1 MQHPNLFLVGHPRS
15 GTGTWDGFLKQHPDV
30 FMGAKELHYFGKDL
44 CFNDPPRS
52 LSNYLSYFNSAADHK
67 YIGDSST
74 WYLASSDAAQE
85 IYSFCPQAKIIIS
98 LRNPVSWLYSLHAH
112 QHFAAYEPIADFQE
126 ALNAEPLRQ
135 GGAAPKHVYPHFG
148 LLYRSLL
155 CYDKQV
161 ARFLQK
167 FNPDQVFIT
176 FVDDLKNDIGG
187 ELERMCSFLEL
198 PLSQE
203 IQDQFFKSAK
213 RHRNAN
219 HKHRIQKLHRWIKT
233 PPRRSILFGMQ
244 HPLIPGSRF
253 FLRALHKANMTTEP
267 RKPIDE
273 DLKSQLTDECTPMIQ
288 RLEELIG
295 KDLSMWYR

>member
-44 CFNDPPRS
+44 QFNEPPRS
-52 LSNYLSYFNSAADHK
+52 LNNYLSYFSGANNQM

-74 WYLASSDAAQE
+74 WYLASSQAAQE
-85 IYSFCPQAKIIIS
+85 ISSFCPLAKVIIS

-112 QHFAAYEPIADFQE
+112 QHFAAYEPIADFQA
-126 ALNAEPLRQ
+126 ALDAEPSRHN
-135 GGAAPKHVYPHFG
+135 GDSPTHVYPHFG

-161 ARFLQK
+161 ARYLQNFGK
-167 FNPDQVFIT
+167 DQVFIT
-176 FVDDLKNDIGG
+176 FVDDLKQDVDG
-187 ELERMCSFLEL
+187 ELERICSFLDL
-198 PLSQE
+198 PLTQK
-203 IQDQFFKSAK
+203 IRDQFFKNANQ
-213 RHRNAN
+213 HRNAN

-244 HPLIPGSRF
+244 RPLVPGSRLL
-253 FLRALHKANMTTEP
+253 LRALHRANMTTKPREP
-267 RKPIDE
+267 INE
-273 DLKSQLTDECTPMIQ
+273 DIKNQLKKECTPMIK

-295 KDLSMWYR
+295 KDLSIWYR